1 MTRPVL
7 EIAGLRVAYGDG
19 ADVLRGVDL
28 TIAPGETYGLVG
40 ESGSGKS
47 TVAYAVQRYLGGGGR
62 ITGGRILV
70 DGTDIG
76 SASEAGLRQLRGR
89 RMAMVHQ
96 NPATALNPAMRI
108 GRQLAETPRLRSG
121 EGGADPTA
129 AILDVLRRV
138 RFQYPEQI
146 LRRWPHQLSGGQLQR
161 VVIAMALLARPALLL
176 LDEPTTGLDATV
188 EGEVA
193 SLVREIADQSGGMAI
208 LYISHNLGLIARVA
222 DRIGV
227 MYAGQIVEE
236 GTARQ
241 VLKAPAHPYTR
252 ALLAS
257 LPGNP
262 LIPPGQRLRTIPG
275 LVPRPEDL
283 APGCA
288 FAPRCYAMQP
298 GLCDR
303 LMPLDMSAAPGS
315 GRGHVARCLRLGDAP
330 QPPAEAAT
338 VMPRRRAGGRV
349 VDVVDL
355 CRSFTARRAFGGRA
369 GRVVAADRVSFAIG
383 KGDILSLVGESGS
396 GKSTIARILTG
407 LDIADSGTA
416 MALGTDIAHRPAE
429 TRTKELIAAI
439 RIVFQNP
446 DNTLNPAHRV
456 GRILRRALRRGGRAG
471 SAEEVAA
478 LVEAVR
484 LPADAADRRPGAL
497 SGGQKQRVAIARAF
511 AGRADLII
519 ADEPVSA
526 LDVSVQAAIVELL
539 RDIQAQH
546 GSAILFVS
554 HDLELVR
561 HISDRVVV
569 LYRGTVVE
577 QGSTAQVFGLPRHPY
592 TEMLLAAVHPPDPD
606 HVAPELPA
614 CNESAA
620 TEAPGLCP
628 FLPRCHRRLPLC
640 AATPP
645 PERVSAEGHAIRC
658 HHAPADLMQLLPTV
672 TKG

>member
-7 EIAGLRVAYGDG
+7 EIEGLRVAYGDG

-40 ESGSGKS
+40 ESGCGKS

-62 ITGGRILV
+62 ITGGRIAV

-76 SASEAGLRQLRGR
+76 SASEAELRRLRGR

-121 EGGADPTA
+121 EGGADPTG
-129 AILDVLRRV
+129 AILEVLRRV
-138 RFQYPEQI
+138 RFQHPEQI

-161 VVIAMALLARPALLL
+161 VVIAMALLARPSLLL

-193 SLVREIADQSGGMAI
+193 SLVREIAEQSGGMAI

-241 VLKAPAHPYTR
+241 VLKTPAHPYAR

-262 LIPPGQRLRTIPG
+262 SIPPGERLRTIPG

-288 FAPRCYAMQP
+288 FAPRCYAMRR

-303 LMPLDMSAAPGS
+303 PIPLAMTPAPDG
-315 GRGHVARCLRLGDAP
+315 GGHVAQCLRLGDVP
-330 QPPAEAAT
+330 QPPVEAAP
-338 VMPRRRAGGRV
+338 VMPRARDGGRV
-349 VDVVDL
+349 VDVTDL
-355 CRSFTARRAFGGRA
+355 SRSFTTRPVFGGRA
-369 GRVVAADRVSFAIG
+369 SQVVAANKVSFAIG

-407 LDIADSGTA
+407 LDVADSGTA
-416 MALGTDIAHRPAE
+416 MALGTDIARRPAE
-429 TRTKELIAAI
+429 TRTRELITAI

-446 DNTLNPAHRV
+446 DNTLNPAHRI

-478 LVEAVR
+478 LIGAVR
-484 LPADAADRRPGAL
+484 LPPDAADRRPGAL

-526 LDVSVQAAIVELL
+526 LDVSVQAAVVELL
-539 RDIQAQH
+539 RDIQVQH

-561 HISDRVVV
+561 HISDQVVV

-606 HVAPELPA
+606 HVAPDLPV
-614 CNESAA
+614 CDETAA
-620 TEAPGLCP
+620 TDMPGLCP
-628 FLPRCHRRLPLC
+628 FLPRCHRRLPAC
-640 AATPP
+640 ATTPP
-645 PERVSAEGHAIRC
+645 PRRVPAEGHAILC
-658 HHAPADLMQLLPTV
+658 HHAPADLMQMLPTV